1 MAITSYAEAMSLT
14 RCQGQMARRARL
26 CSADLDV
33 PRSSTFTEVL
43 YCCYTMFFLQL
54 SACCLFSN

>member
-1 MAITSYAEAMSLT
+1 MAITSYAEAMTLT
-14 RCQGQMARRARL
+14 RCQGQMALRARR

-43 YCCYTMFFLQL
+43 YKRLLLLYQPAVCVQL
-54 SACCLFSN
+54 I

>member
-1 MAITSYAEAMSLT
+1 MAIASFSGSISLT
-14 RCQGQMARRARL
+14 RCQGQMALRARL

-33 PRSSTFTEVL
+33 PRSPVFTEVL

-54 SACCLFSN
+54 FACCLFSN